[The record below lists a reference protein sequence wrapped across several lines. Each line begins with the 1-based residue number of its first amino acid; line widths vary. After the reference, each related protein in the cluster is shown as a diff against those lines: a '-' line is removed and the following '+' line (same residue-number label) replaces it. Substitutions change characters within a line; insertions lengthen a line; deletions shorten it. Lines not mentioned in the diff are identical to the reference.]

1 MTWNEFVKKVQKE
14 QGLSYKLALK
24 AASPLWAK
32 EKEKQGVKPRK
43 KKRRAKKKIEVPKD
57 VVDFPKVNTKQ
68 KQGSKHK
75 IAKTQSRVV
84 NDLGG
89 NIGEELNRRREK
101 LKGRKRIRKKHSILL
116 DSAFKYAAR
125 KSKIRI

>member
-14 QGLSYKLALK
+14 QGISYKLALK

-32 EKEKQGVKPRK
+32 HKEKQGVKPRK
-43 KKRRAKKKIEVPKD
+43 KKRRKKKVVEMPVEVT
-57 VVDFPKVNTKQ
+57 DFPKVQTKK
-68 KQGSKHK
+68 KQGSQQK

-89 NIGEELNRRREK
+89 NIGNELTRRREK
-101 LKGRKRIRKKHSILL
+101 LKGRKRIQKKHSILL
-116 DSAFKYAAR
+116 DSAFKYTAR

>member
-14 QGLSYKLALK
+14 QGISYKLALK

-32 EKEKQGVKPRK
+32 EKEKHGVKPRK
-43 KKRRAKKKIEVPKD
+43 KKRRKKKVVEVP
-57 VVDFPKVNTKQ
+57 VEVTDFPKVQTKK
-68 KQGSKHK
+68 KQGSKQK

-89 NIGEELNRRREK
+89 NIGNELTRRREK
-101 LKGRKRIRKKHSILL
+101 LKGRKRIQKKHSILL
-116 DSAFKYAAR
+116 DSAFKYTAR

>member
-14 QGLSYKLALK
+14 QGISYKLALK

-32 EKEKQGVKPRK
+32 EKEKHGVKPRK
-43 KKRRAKKKIEVPKD
+43 KKRRKKKVVEMPVEVT
-57 VVDFPKVNTKQ
+57 DFPKVQTKK
-68 KQGSKHK
+68 KQGSKQK

-89 NIGEELNRRREK
+89 NIGNELTRRREK
-101 LKGRKRIRKKHSILL
+101 LKGRKRIQKKHSILL
-116 DSAFKYAAR
+116 DSAFKYTAR